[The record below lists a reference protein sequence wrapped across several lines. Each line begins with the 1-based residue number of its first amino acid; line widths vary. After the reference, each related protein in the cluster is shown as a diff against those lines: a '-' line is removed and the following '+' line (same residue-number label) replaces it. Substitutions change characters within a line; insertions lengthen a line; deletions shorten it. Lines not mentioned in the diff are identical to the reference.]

1 MMYLDPYADP
11 YGGTGTGTG
20 GTGDA
25 DPNGAVYP
33 DGTTSDGRHLIPGPN
48 GWWDPI
54 LQIWR
59 EVTSPLPRTALT
71 V

>member
-11 YGGTGTGTG
+11 YGDGGGGTGTG
-20 GTGDA
+20 GA
-25 DPNGAVYP
+25 DPNGEVYP
-33 DGTTSDGRHLIPGPN
+33 DGTTSDGRHLIPVGT

-54 LQIWR
+54 LKIWR